1 MIQKKVRERVE
12 EGVREAVDAFREYN
26 NINEKLAEPM
36 TDDEINDLIKRQ
48 GEYKTENPAAGA

>member
-48 GEYKTENPAAGA
+48 GEYKTENPGAGA